1 MPAHSAGND
10 ISTPLK
16 RRGSEQAA
24 GQDGQQ
30 FIVAGSRGADGGEQG
45 FALVEFKPGTPFHFL
60 QSLEMPSMGMML
72 ADPFSFLPEYEI
84 KLAAAEERI
93 LKVRSIRDLVILV
106 SVTVPKG
113 DPQGSTLNLT
123 GPICVNVQERLG
135 LQSPQVELGFPSR
148 VLLRDLGDGD
158 RRLANS

>member
-1 MPAHSAGND
+1 MDKKRLTIHSRIGQLVIAAD
-10 ISTPLK
+10 KTIRFP
-16 RRGSEQAA
+16 RGIIGFESLRE
-24 GQDGQQ
+24 
-30 FIVAGSRGADGGEQG
+30 
-45 FALVEFKPGTPFHFL
+45 FALVEFKQGTPFHFL

-72 ADPFSFLPEYEI
+72 ADPFSFLPSYEI
-84 KLAAAEERI
+84 RLAAAEERI

-135 LQSPQVELGFPSR
+135 LQSPQVELNFPSR
-148 VLLRDLGDGD
+148 VLLRDLGSDD
-158 RRLANS
+158 RQSANS

>member
-1 MPAHSAGND
+1 MDKQRQTINSRIGPMV
-10 ISTPLK
+10 ISSDKTIRFP
-16 RRGSEQAA
+16 RGIIGFESLRE
-24 GQDGQQ
+24 
-30 FIVAGSRGADGGEQG
+30 

-60 QSLEMPSMGMML
+60 QSLEMPRMGMMQ

>member
-1 MPAHSAGND
+1 MDKKRLTIHSRIGQMV
-10 ISTPLK
+10 ISADKTIRFP
-16 RRGSEQAA
+16 RGIIGFESLRE
-24 GQDGQQ
+24 
-30 FIVAGSRGADGGEQG
+30 
-45 FALVEFKPGTPFHFL
+45 FALVEFKHGTPFHFL

-72 ADPFSFLPEYEI
+72 ADPFSFLPSYEI
-84 KLAAAEERI
+84 RLAAAEERI

-135 LQSPQVELGFPSR
+135 LQSPQVESGFPSQ
-148 VLLRDLGDGD
+148 VLLRDLGNED

>member
-1 MPAHSAGND
+1 MVSAD
-10 ISTPLK
+10 KTIRFP
-16 RRGSEQAA
+16 RGLIGFESLR
-24 GQDGQQ
+24 D
-30 FIVAGSRGADGGEQG
+30 

-60 QSLEMPSMGMML
+60 QSMEIPGMGMML
-72 ADPFSFLPEYEI
+72 ADPFSFLPDYQI
-84 KLAAAEERI
+84 RLAAVEERL
-93 LKVRSIRDLVILV
+93 LKVKSIRDLVILV

-148 VLLRDLGDGD
+148 VLLRDLGNDD
-158 RRLANS
+158 RQSANS

>member
-1 MPAHSAGND
+1 MDKQRQTINSRIGQLV
-10 ISTPLK
+10 ISSDKTIRFP
-16 RRGSEQAA
+16 RGIIGFESLRE
-24 GQDGQQ
+24 
-30 FIVAGSRGADGGEQG
+30 

-72 ADPFSFLPEYEI
+72 ADPFPFLPNYEI
-84 KLAAAEERI
+84 RLAAAEERI
-93 LKVRSIRDLVILV
+93 LRVRSIRDLVILV

-123 GPICVNVQERLG
+123 GPICVNVQQRLG

-148 VLLRDLGDGD
+148 VLLRDLGNED
-158 RRLANS
+158 RRLVNS

>member
-1 MPAHSAGND
+1 MDKKRQTINSRIGQLV
-10 ISTPLK
+10 ISSDKTIRFP
-16 RRGSEQAA
+16 RG
-24 GQDGQQ
+24 
-30 FIVAGSRGADGGEQG
+30 IVGFESLRE

-72 ADPFSFLPEYEI
+72 ADPFSFLPNYEI
-84 KLAAAEERI
+84 RLAAAEERI
-93 LKVRSIRDLVILV
+93 LRVRSIRDLVILV

-148 VLLRDLGDGD
+148 ILLRDLGNDD
-158 RRLANS
+158 RQSANS

>member
-1 MPAHSAGND
+1 MDKQRQTINSRIGPMV
-10 ISTPLK
+10 ISGDKTIRFP
-16 RRGSEQAA
+16 RGIIGFESLRE
-24 GQDGQQ
+24 
-30 FIVAGSRGADGGEQG
+30 

-84 KLAAAEERI
+84 RLAAAEERI
-93 LKVRSIRDLVILV
+93 LRVRSIRDLVILV

>member
-1 MPAHSAGND
+1 MDKKRQTINSRIGQLV
-10 ISTPLK
+10 ISSDKTIRFP
-16 RRGSEQAA
+16 RG
-24 GQDGQQ
+24 
-30 FIVAGSRGADGGEQG
+30 IVGFESLRE

-72 ADPFSFLPEYEI
+72 ADPFSFLPNYEI
-84 KLAAAEERI
+84 RLAAAEERI
-93 LKVRSIRDLVILV
+93 LRVRSIRDLVILV

-148 VLLRDLGDGD
+148 VLLRDLGNDD
-158 RRLANS
+158 RQSANS

>member
-1 MPAHSAGND
+1 MDKKRQTINSRIGQLV
-10 ISTPLK
+10 ISSDKTIRFP
-16 RRGSEQAA
+16 RG
-24 GQDGQQ
+24 
-30 FIVAGSRGADGGEQG
+30 IVGFESLRE

-72 ADPFSFLPEYEI
+72 ADPFSFLPNYEI
-84 KLAAAEERI
+84 RLAAAEERI
-93 LKVRSIRDLVILV
+93 LRVRSIRDLVILV

-135 LQSPQVELGFPSR
+135 LQSPQVELNFPSR
-148 VLLRDLGDGD
+148 VLLRDLGNDD
-158 RRLANS
+158 RQSANS

>member
-1 MPAHSAGND
+1 MDKNRQTINSRIGKLV
-10 ISTPLK
+10 ISVDKTIRFP
-16 RRGSEQAA
+16 RGIIGFENL
-24 GQDGQQ
+24 
-30 FIVAGSRGADGGEQG
+30 RE

-72 ADPFSFLPEYEI
+72 ADPFSFLPTYEI
-84 KLAAAEERI
+84 RLAAAEERI
-93 LKVRSIRDLVILV
+93 LRVRSIRDLFILV

-113 DPQGSTLNLT
+113 DPHGSTLNLS

-148 VLLRDLGDGD
+148 ILLRDLGEGD
-158 RRLANS
+158 QRLANS

>member
-1 MPAHSAGND
+1 MDKQRQTINSRIGQLV
-10 ISTPLK
+10 ISPDKTIRFP
-16 RRGSEQAA
+16 RGIIGFESLRE
-24 GQDGQQ
+24 
-30 FIVAGSRGADGGEQG
+30 

-72 ADPFSFLPEYEI
+72 ADPFPFLPKYEI
-84 KLAAAEERI
+84 RLAAAEERI
-93 LKVRSIRDLVILV
+93 LRVRSIRDLVILV

-135 LQSPQVELGFPSR
+135 LQSPQVELGFPSQ
-148 VLLRDLGDGD
+148 VLLRDLGNED
-158 RRLANS
+158 RRLVNS

>member
-1 MPAHSAGND
+1 MDN
-10 ISTPLK
+10 K
-16 RRGSEQAA
+16 RQTINSRIGQLVIAADKTIRFPRGIIGFENL
-24 GQDGQQ
+24 
-30 FIVAGSRGADGGEQG
+30 RE

-72 ADPFSFLPEYEI
+72 ADPFSFLPRYEI
-84 KLAAAEERI
+84 RLAAAEERI
-93 LKVRSIRDLVILV
+93 LRVRSIRDLVILV

-148 VLLRDLGDGD
+148 ILLRDLGEGD
-158 RRLANS
+158 QRLANS

>member
-1 MPAHSAGND
+1 MDKQRQTINSRIGPMV
-10 ISTPLK
+10 ISSDKTIRFP
-16 RRGSEQAA
+16 RGIIGFESLRE
-24 GQDGQQ
+24 
-30 FIVAGSRGADGGEQG
+30 

>member
-1 MPAHSAGND
+1 MDKQRQTINSRIGPMV
-10 ISTPLK
+10 ISSDKTIRFP
-16 RRGSEQAA
+16 RGIIGFESLRE
-24 GQDGQQ
+24 
-30 FIVAGSRGADGGEQG
+30 

-84 KLAAAEERI
+84 RLAAAEERI
-93 LKVRSIRDLVILV
+93 LRVRSIRDLVILV

>member
-1 MPAHSAGND
+1 MDKKRQTINSRIGQLV
-10 ISTPLK
+10 ISSDKTIRFP
-16 RRGSEQAA
+16 RG
-24 GQDGQQ
+24 
-30 FIVAGSRGADGGEQG
+30 IVGFESLRE

-72 ADPFSFLPEYEI
+72 ADPFSFLPNYEI
-84 KLAAAEERI
+84 RLAAAEERI
-93 LKVRSIRDLVILV
+93 LRVRNIRDLVILV

-148 VLLRDLGDGD
+148 VLLRDLGNDD
-158 RRLANS
+158 RQSANS

>member
-1 MPAHSAGND
+1 MDKQRQTINSRIGPMV
-10 ISTPLK
+10 ISSDKTIRFP
-16 RRGSEQAA
+16 RGIIGFESLRE
-24 GQDGQQ
+24 
-30 FIVAGSRGADGGEQG
+30 

-72 ADPFSFLPEYEI
+72 ADPFSFLPAYEI
-84 KLAAAEERI
+84 RLAAAEERI